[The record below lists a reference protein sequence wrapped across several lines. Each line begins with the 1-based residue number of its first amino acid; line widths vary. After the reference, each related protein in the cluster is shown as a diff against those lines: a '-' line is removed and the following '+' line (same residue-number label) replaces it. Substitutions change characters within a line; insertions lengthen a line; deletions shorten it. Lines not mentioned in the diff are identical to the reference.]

1 MSSRK
6 TVPGE
11 RTDSMRNSVEMG
23 YGKSISD
30 LDLLLMHKSIQEL
43 TPPPDSYGTIQ
54 PCFHIKSVLD
64 SKAKETVFITY
75 RQAVTI
81 SQVLSKDKVYTSKKD
96 GTLIPLHKLSSKKSA
111 ALRCTDCSS
120 HNFQNNFICLQ
131 CPHVGCFGDHK
142 HAYNHYKLNQH
153 LFCIDSQNGLLYCFL
168 CGNYVNHEQLEKIR
182 LEVMQDETFHPD
194 SADNED
200 LDLYYSK
207 PTISAISGL
216 KGFVNLGATCF
227 MSSILQTMVHNPIL
241 KYHFFNNDFH
251 YFNCEK
257 NQDALKN
264 EGVIEES
271 NACVSCSIDTIFQS
285 FYTSNS
291 NEGFGMTN
299 LLATAWYKKKSLAGF
314 QEQDA
319 HEFWQFLLNE
329 FHLDYER
336 IVNKLNG
343 TNGQQVSRSSTPIES
358 HRNCQCITH
367 TTFAGELQSSIKC
380 ALCNSI
386 TKTIDPMM
394 DISLEI
400 NHLKD
405 TVGKSEI
412 TLYDCLDLYTLEEKL
427 DVMYTC
433 KYCGEKSKAVKSLLL
448 STIPPVLSIQLKRF
462 KHSLMSDT
470 ASKIET
476 PVKTPLF
483 LNLTKYAHD
492 HDPSDGETDGN
503 KVYELFAVVCHA
515 GSVNTGHYIVLVKDG
530 YGQWFKFDDS
540 VISLISQEEVTNT
553 NAYLLFYITHK
564 I

>member
-6 TVPGE
+6 TLPGE
-11 RTDSMRNSVEMG
+11 RTDSPRNGLE
-23 YGKSISD
+23 YGKSLSE
-30 LDLLLMHKSIQEL
+30 LELLKMISIQEL

-54 PCFHIKSVLD
+54 PCFHIESVLD
-64 SKAKETVFITY
+64 SKAKETVFTTY

-81 SQVLSKDKVYTSKKD
+81 SQVLSNDKVYTSKKD
-96 GTLIPLHKLSSKKSA
+96 GTLIPLHKLTSRKSA
-111 ALRCTDCSS
+111 ALRCTDCTS

-153 LFCIDSQNGLLYCFL
+153 LFGIDSQNGLLYCFL
-168 CGNYVNHEQLEKIR
+168 CGNYVNHQQLEKIR

-194 SADNED
+194 PSQDD
-200 LDLYYSK
+200 LETYYSK

-251 YFNCEK
+251 YFNCEL
-257 NQDALKN
+257 NQDAD
-264 EGVIEES
+264 GVIDES
-271 NACVSCSIDTIFQS
+271 NACVSCSIDNIFQS

-336 IVNKLNG
+336 IVNKLSG
-343 TNGQQVSRSSTPIES
+343 SSGQLPRSSTPME
-358 HRNCQCITH
+358 HHNCQCITH
-367 TTFAGELQSSIKC
+367 TTFAGELQSSIRC
-380 ALCNSI
+380 ALCNSV

-400 NHLKD
+400 KSS
-405 TVGKSEI
+405 TTKSEI

-433 KYCGEKSKAVKSLLL
+433 KYCGEKSKAVKSLAL

-476 PVKTPLF
+476 PVKTPLY

-492 HDPSDGETDGN
+492 HEENEEIDGN

-515 GSVNTGHYIVLVKDG
+515 GSVNTGHYIVLIKDG

-540 VISLISQEEVTNT
+540 VITLISQEEVTNT